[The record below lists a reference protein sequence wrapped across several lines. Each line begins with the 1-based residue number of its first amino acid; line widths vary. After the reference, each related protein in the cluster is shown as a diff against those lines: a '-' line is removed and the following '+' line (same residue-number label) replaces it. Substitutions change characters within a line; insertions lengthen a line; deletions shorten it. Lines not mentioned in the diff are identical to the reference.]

1 MNVLYVCADRGIS
14 VRGHKGASVHVRAV
28 TEALQRLGHSVTVA
42 VRRVDGTNPPPSV
55 SRIVQLDSDVDS
67 ARTQLRHLIGLCS
80 TPVVIERYSLES
92 GAAREATVDLGV
104 PLTLEVNAPLAQEAT
119 RYRGLDD
126 PHAFDREH
134 RTLRSAERILVVSR
148 PLLDY
153 VRSVAPRVPARWIP
167 NGVDTLAFTSAI
179 PACLPVLGPG
189 PLVGFA
195 GSMKAWH
202 GVDVLL
208 DAFAS
213 ARRRVPDLHL
223 ILVGGGPEEP
233 RLRDRAAA
241 PDLAGSVTVTG
252 HVNHHEVPALIKRFD
267 VAVAPYLPQ
276 TDFYF
281 HPLKVVEYLAAGV
294 PVIYSD
300 QGDLAELVGPAGL
313 PHRPGCA
320 TELAERI
327 VQATGDESLLAH
339 LTANT
344 TGRAAGRDWR
354 DVASEVLAFASGED
368 GAGQG

>member
-1 MNVLYVCADRGIS
+1 MNILYVCADRGIS

-42 VRRVDGTNPPPSV
+42 VRRVDGTNPPPAV

-67 ARTQLRHLIGLCS
+67 ARTQLRHLIALCG

-92 GAAREATVDLGV
+92 GAARQATVDLGV

-213 ARRRVPDLHL
+213 ARRRVPHLHL
-223 ILVGGGPEEP
+223 VLVGGGPEEP
-233 RLRDRAAA
+233 RLRNRALA

-252 HVNHHEVPALIKRFD
+252 HVIHHEVPALIKRFD

-339 LTANT
+339 LTGNT